1 MNFKKIEKG
10 TISVAFVHEA
20 IQCLRDRGL
29 DERPLLAKAGISPEL
44 LASPQARVSSS
55 HYGVLWQGIAQA
67 LDDEFFGLDSHRMKA
82 GSFTL
87 LCHSVI
93 HSDTLDKAL
102 RRAIRFLGLVLDD
115 VQGTLQLDEPA
126 EGKGKDGV
134 AFVRVVEGGLD
145 YSMPPKST
153 GSTSTHSALT
163 HSALTHSA
171 PPKRAFAYGT
181 YLLIL
186 HGLAC
191 WLIGRRIPIL
201 SADFRCTEPPFS
213 DEWRVLFSQK
223 LNFSQ
228 PYSGIRFP
236 AEYLSMKVVQNEKT
250 MKDFLRSAPANFLV
264 KYNNSSNLSA
274 QIRRKLRNTAP
285 TDWPNFAELVA
296 QFHVSEATLR
306 RRLDEEG
313 ESYQGIRDGLRRD
326 LAIGLLSDSRKSLA
340 EIAEA
345 LGFSETSAFHRAFKK
360 WTGIRAGEYR
370 VEKLRIL

>member
-20 IQCLRDRGL
+20 LHCLRDRGI
-29 DERPLLAKAGISPEL
+29 DERPLLSKAGISPEL
-44 LASPQARVSSS
+44 LAAPQARVSSS
-55 HYGVLWQGIAQA
+55 HYGVLWQSIAQV

-93 HSDTLDKAL
+93 HSETLDKAL

-115 VQGTLQLDEPA
+115 LSATLLLEECPSP
-126 EGKGKDGV
+126 GKASPVEEAV
-134 AFVRVVEGGLD
+134 AFVRVEDRGLQVSEPVD
-145 YSMPPKST
+145 QSK
-153 GSTSTHSALT
+153 LT
-163 HSALTHSA
+163 K
-171 PPKRAFAYGT
+171 PAFAYGT

-201 SADFRCTEPPFS
+201 SADFPCTEPSFS

-223 LNFSQ
+223 LNFLQ
-228 PYSGIRFP
+228 PHSGIRFP
-236 AEYLSMKVVQNEKT
+236 AKYLSMKVVQNEKT
-250 MKDFLRSAPANFLV
+250 MKEFLRSAPANFLV
-264 KYNNSSNLSA
+264 KYNNSANLSA
-274 QIRRKLRNTAP
+274 QIRRKLRNTPPAE
-285 TDWPNFAELVA
+285 WPNFADLVQ

-306 RRLDEEG
+306 RRLEDEG

-326 LAIGLLSDSRKSLA
+326 LAIGLLSDSKKTLA

-370 VEKLRIL
+370 VNNPIDL

>member
-1 MNFKKIEKG
+1 MNFKKIQKG

-20 IQCLRDRGL
+20 LECLRERGM
-29 DERPLLAKAGISPEL
+29 DEQPLLLKAGMSAEL
-44 LASPQARVSSS
+44 LASAQARVSSS
-55 HYGVLWQGIAQA
+55 SYGVLWQGIAQL
-67 LDDEFFGLDSHRMKA
+67 LDDEFFGMDSHRMKV

-93 HSDTLDKAL
+93 HADTLGKAL

-115 VQGTLQLDEPA
+115 LMGTLVFDECGAENVALIRVDDRCTNSQELPPA
-126 EGKGKDGV
+126 
-134 AFVRVVEGGLD
+134 
-145 YSMPPKST
+145 
-153 GSTSTHSALT
+153 
-163 HSALTHSA
+163 
-171 PPKRAFAYGT
+171 PKRAFAYGT
-181 YLLIL
+181 YLLIM

-201 SADFRCTEPPFS
+201 SADFRCAEPHFS
-213 DEWRVLFSQK
+213 DEWNVLFSQT
-223 LNFSQ
+223 LHFSQ
-228 PYSGIRFP
+228 PSSGIRFP

-250 MKDFLRSAPANFLV
+250 MKEFLRSAPANFLV
-264 KYNNSSNLSA
+264 KYKNSSNLSA

-285 TDWPNFAELVA
+285 AAWPNFNELA
-296 QFHVSEATLR
+296 TQFHVSEATLR
-306 RRLDEEG
+306 RRLEDEG

-326 LAIGLLSDSRKSLA
+326 LAIGLLSESRKNLA

-370 VEKLRIL
+370 VKSIS

>member
-1 MNFKKIEKG
+1 MNLKKIEKG

-29 DERPLLAKAGISPEL
+29 DEWPLLAKAGISPEL
-44 LASPQARVSSS
+44 LASPQARVSST
-55 HYGVLWQGIAQA
+55 HYGVLWHGIAQT

-115 VQGTLQLDEPA
+115 LQGSLQIEEPEEGRVKA
-126 EGKGKDGV
+126 EVAFIQVKDGGPDLPM
-134 AFVRVVEGGLD
+134 R
-145 YSMPPKST
+145 SS
-153 GSTSTHSALT
+153 
-163 HSALTHSA
+163 LTHSA
-171 PPKRAFAYGT
+171 PPKPAFAYGT

-213 DEWRVLFSQK
+213 GEWSVLFSQD
-223 LNFSQ
+223 LHFSK
-228 PYSGIRFP
+228 PCSGIRFS
-236 AEYLSMKVVQNEKT
+236 ASYLSMKVVQNEKT
-250 MKDFLRSAPANFLV
+250 MKEFLRSAPANFLV

-285 TDWPNFAELVA
+285 AEWPNFSELVQ

-306 RRLDEEG
+306 RRLDDEG

-326 LAIGLLSDSRKSLA
+326 LAIGLLSNSQKSLA
-340 EIAEA
+340 DIAQA

-370 VEKLRIL
+370 VIGKAEGI